1 MPSQEALELA
11 EIIMGMPREKR
22 AKAYKEA
29 IDAGVVFDFEP
40 ADTEA
45 FVKAVGAFTPEIPKL
60 PNLHERKVENV
71 YGPGGPTPVMQLGPA
86 KKAAQADISRIA
98 ENAPRSLNPLDWI
111 TSSGKSPIP
120 SLVEGGANFL
130 AGAKD
135 ELLQG
140 KPGPWQQRL
149 LAALARGGL
158 NVAAG
163 GAMNAATGREPE
175 AGSAH
180 NIANIVTPAL
190 PGVGGVGLNALST
203 GVAQGIDTAQR
214 GSTIDAVI
222 AAGQKDPKRRDVAL
236 ENRLLAEKQNLS
248 PALAGGGA
256 AALSGG
262 IGGALKGIQAAAR
275 AGMIAPGSREDL
287 AAELYKRRAAPPSA
301 KGSEQVVLKNAQD
314 LANLSPAV
322 LDDLK
327 KYSPNSPIRPDAPNP
342 VFDEILNRTGFNI
355 REMSADEWK
364 AVKQVAK
371 ESPKTLYDKV
381 VSPIFD
387 ATTYKNL
394 EDAAKTFNKNVTN
407 VATLAGKERAAVL
420 KGVRNAFVTR
430 LFQDD
435 DVMKAGQ
442 IVNPDSLRYRV
453 ESIGPDMF
461 NQIFSDSPSTK
472 SQASGAYDAF
482 KTVIDLAEKGSRTNL
497 THDVKVFLTQRG
509 PVWLR
514 KATNSMMDFP
524 LGTDKTSPLTHSK
537 GAMAALGATGLL
549 SGKAAAA
556 YAGLEIAEYTWDT
569 FFDKFA
575 KKNSRMMPILKSL
588 SEPSQNYSATSI
600 DRAIQAMFDAAD
612 KKQKRDRLGENWADN
627 ETQLQ

>member
-60 PNLHERKVENV
+60 PNLHERKVENM
-71 YGPGGPTPVMQLGPA
+71 YGPGGPTPVLQSGPA

-98 ENAPRSLNPLDWI
+98 ENAPRSLNPLNWI
-111 TSSGKSPIP
+111 TSGGKSPIP
-120 SLVEGGANFL
+120 ALVEGGANFL

-180 NIANIVTPAL
+180 NIANIVTPTL
-190 PGVGGVGLNALST
+190 PGARGVGLNALST
-203 GVAQGIDTAQR
+203 GIAETADT
-214 GSTIDAVI
+214 GS
-222 AAGQKDPKRRDVAL
+222 AGTGV
-236 ENRLLAEKQNLS
+236 
-248 PALAGGGA
+248 GA

-262 IGGALKGIQAAAR
+262 IGGALKGIQAATR

-301 KGSEQVVLKNAQD
+301 KGSEQIVLKNAQD

-612 KKQKRDRLGENWADN
+612 KKQKRDRLGENWSDN
-627 ETQLQ
+627 EAQLQ

>member
-1 MPSQEALELA
+1 MPNTIDISNIEDWDELDDYEQA
-11 EIIMGMPREKR
+11 ELV
-22 AKAYKEA
+22 AA
-29 IDAGVVFDFEP
+29 IRKKGGNITGLD
-40 ADTEA
+40 
-45 FVKAVGAFTPEIPKL
+45 PKL
-60 PNLHERKVENV
+60 LSQLSRLGGYPELPDIRENRVEKQNV
-71 YGPGGPTPVMQLGPA
+71 YGPTGVTPVLQLGPA
-86 KKAAQADISRIA
+86 QKAAQADISRIA
-98 ENAPRSLNPLDWI
+98 ENAPRTLNPMDWI
-111 TSSGKSPIP
+111 TSGGKSPIP
-120 SLVEGGANFL
+120 ALVEGGANFL

-190 PGVGGVGLNALST
+190 PGAKGVGLNALST
-203 GVAQGIDTAQR
+203 GAAEMADT
-214 GSTIDAVI
+214 GSVG
-222 AAGQKDPKRRDVAL
+222 AGV
-236 ENRLLAEKQNLS
+236 
-248 PALAGGGA
+248 GA

-262 IGGALKGIQAAAR
+262 IGGALKGGQAAIR
-275 AGMIAPGSREDL
+275 AGTVNPKARQDL
-287 AAELYKRRAAPPSA
+287 AVELAKRIPRPVTPQQNSA
-301 KGSEQVVLKNAQD
+301 QIVSKNAQD
-314 LANLSPAV
+314 LANLSPEV
-322 LDDLK
+322 LRQIRNYAPK
-327 KYSPNSPIRPDAPNP
+327 SPIDPSAPNKA
-342 VFDEILNRTGFNI
+342 FDEIISRTNFDI
-355 REMSADEWK
+355 RAMNKKEWDL
-364 AVKQVAK
+364 VKKVAK
-371 ESPKTLYDKV
+371 EQPDQMYDRV
-381 VSPIFD
+381 IAPIFD
-387 ATTYKNL
+387 AANYSDL
-394 EDAAKTFNKNVTN
+394 QQAAKKFNKNVSD
-407 VATLAGKERAAVL
+407 VATIAGKDRAAVL
-420 KGVRNAFVTR
+420 KDIRAKFVAR
-430 LFQDD
+430 LFEEN
-435 DVMKAGQ
+435 DVAGTGQ

-509 PVWLR
+509 PIWLR
-514 KATNSMMDFP
+514 KATDSLMDFP
-524 LGTDKTSPLTHSK
+524 LGSDKPSPLTHSK
-537 GAMAALGATGLL
+537 GAMAALGATGLI

-575 KKNSRMMPILKSL
+575 KKNSRLMPILRSL

-600 DRAIQAMFDAAD
+600 DRAIQTMFDAAD
-612 KKQKRDRLGENWADN
+612 TK
-627 ETQLQ
+627 